1 MEIKIGDKIV
11 IHSYKHNKCLH
22 RIWKN
27 ATILEDNEDY
37 IVVANKRTKVVEAT
51 GRFWYTREPSV
62 SFFFKNHWYNVI
74 AIIKKKEVTYYCN
87 VGSPVLIDDE
97 ALKYIDYDLDIKV
110 NSDFTYKI
118 LDIYEYKTHQKLMN
132 YPEDIKLILARE
144 MLNLKAKID
153 KRRIPFNAELVLNW
167 YDKLLN
173 LQG

>member
-1 MEIKIGDKIV
+1 MEKKIGDKII
-11 IHSYKHNKCLH
+11 IHSYKHNKSLH

-118 LDIYEYKTHQKLMN
+118 LDVYEYKTHQKLMN

-144 MLNLKAKID
+144 MLILKAKID
-153 KRRIPFNAELVLNW
+153 KRSIPFNAELVLNW

-173 LQG
+173 L